1 MSEPDFD
8 SGCEREQNFV
18 LVSDAPPAL
27 GFDGE
32 SHQEVSFYRVI
43 THIVKFFYLNA
54 PKWLFGEGGVS
65 NDRICKRNNVS
76 NTECGEFVESLVTQ
90 RTDILLTV
98 VVCFVCFVVG
108 PYVYRKMK
116 RRNNER
122 KNIARREYARTSR
135 QTNQKI
141 IVFATKVVS
150 WVSLVGTSNR
160 SKVASIQHELKS
172 MDPQVSRKIG
182 FTGKQVDVL
191 NNIIPM
197 LDNETT
203 NTLLQMLFDRP
214 IDDESSEDD
223 YSESEEEDE

>member
-32 SHQEVSFYRVI
+32 SHQEVSFYRGV

-54 PKWLFGEGGVS
+54 PKWLFGEGG
-65 NDRICKRNNVS
+65 VS

-108 PYVYRKMK
+108 PYVYGKMK

-122 KNIARREYARTSR
+122 KNLMRREYARTSR

-141 IVFATKVVS
+141 TVFATKVVS

-203 NTLLQMLFDRP
+203 NTLIQMLFDRP

-223 YSESEEEDE
+223 YSDSEEEDE

>member
-1 MSEPDFD
+1 MSEPEFV
-8 SGCEREQNFV
+8 SGCGREQNFV

-65 NDRICKRNNVS
+65 N
-76 NTECGEFVESLVTQ
+76 TECGEFVESLVTQ

-108 PYVYRKMK
+108 PYVYGKMK

-214 IDDESSEDD
+214 IDDESSEND
-223 YSESEEEDE
+223 YSDSEEEDE